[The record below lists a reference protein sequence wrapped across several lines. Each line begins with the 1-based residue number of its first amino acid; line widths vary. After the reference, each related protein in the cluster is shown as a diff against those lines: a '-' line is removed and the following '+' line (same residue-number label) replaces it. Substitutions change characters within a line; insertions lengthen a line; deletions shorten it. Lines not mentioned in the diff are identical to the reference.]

1 MEKHKL
7 ARLAIQVVVY
17 YLITLG
23 GLFALIYSY
32 PEARDYLPVGGI
44 DRLGMEQNL
53 IPLTESGALDT
64 RAVEDRALRLLMSL
78 VGTLVFMV
86 PVSWVY
92 ARTRSGKQSGAMLE
106 TIFLLPIVVTS
117 VIVIVQNS
125 LVLAFSLFGVVGA
138 VRFRNSLKSPSDAVF
153 VFASLSV
160 GLAAGVAEIG
170 VAGVASMVFSLTV
183 IGLRY
188 LGVVDAA
195 PKAKISE
202 TISRS

>member
-7 ARLAIQVVVY
+7 AMLAIQVVVY

-23 GLFALIYSY
+23 GLFALLYSY

-44 DRLGMEQNL
+44 DRLNLEQNL
-53 IPLTESGALDT
+53 IPMTESGALDT

-86 PVSWVY
+86 PVSLVY
-92 ARTRSGKQSGAMLE
+92 ASTRSGKQTGAMLE

-153 VFASLSV
+153 VF
-160 GLAAGVAEIG
+160 
-170 VAGVASMVFSLTV
+170 
-183 IGLRY
+183 
-188 LGVVDAA
+188 
-195 PKAKISE
+195 
-202 TISRS
+202 